1 MLISSAQIGTPGL
14 AWLVRLGRER
24 EKILCERIRF
34 CSDSDTRKIGGKNT
48 GMNWHTDIKVRFR
61 KKSNVFFPNVRVF
74 LIMLSL
80 HNNYEKN
87 IIMIIVLCKKIVTL
101 LIIFLKRSFL

>member
-61 KKSNVFFPNVRVF
+61 KKNVFFPNVRVF